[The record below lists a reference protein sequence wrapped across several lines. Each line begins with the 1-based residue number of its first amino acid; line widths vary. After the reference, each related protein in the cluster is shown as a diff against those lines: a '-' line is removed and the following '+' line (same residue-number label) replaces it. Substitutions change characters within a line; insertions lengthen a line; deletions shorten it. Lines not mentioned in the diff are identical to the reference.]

1 MGLLL
6 RTHLSIALD
15 SLHRN
20 RARTFLSALGIAIG
34 VASIVLIMSLTGGIG
49 SLISA
54 SSDKSN
60 ANLILVRP
68 STGKELAENLID
80 ELTAN
85 NQYAKSS
92 LTLDDTTSI
101 AKLGNIEAVAPIASN
116 ISAVTIGDKS
126 YQSINVV
133 ATNADLIKTAKLA
146 LKNGQFFEE
155 SGTHNNAAVIGH
167 DLATKLFGTTDILA
181 RTFQYGDQKFII
193 VGVLEK
199 TDSPI
204 NYNGVDFDNSILI
217 DINFASSFE
226 SSIQIQQINV
236 RTTTTDSTES
246 VAEEIKTKLTNS
258 KKGDTTFQVLT
269 GSSNF
274 QPAGSLLSIISSMLT
289 LVASISLIVGGVGI
303 MNIMLVSVS
312 ARTREIGIRKAVGA
326 SSGNILL
333 QFLFESII
341 LSFIGGIMGI
351 ALGYATAFAISL
363 ITPFAPH
370 ISWSILGI
378 TCLTSLIV
386 GVIFGVYPAAKAATK
401 DPITSL
407 KVYR

>member
-54 SSDKSN
+54 SSDKNN

-133 ATNADLIKTAKLA
+133 ATNADLVKTAKLA

-167 DLATKLFGTTDILA
+167 DLATKLFGATDILA

-217 DINFASSFE
+217 DINFANSFE

-312 ARTREIGIRKAVGA
+312 ERTREIGIRKAVGA

-333 QFLFESII
+333 QFLFESVI

-386 GVIFGVYPAAKAATK
+386 GIIFGVYPAAKAATK

>member
-54 SSDKSN
+54 SSDKNN

-101 AKLGNIEAVAPIASN
+101 AKLGNIEAVSPIASN

-312 ARTREIGIRKAVGA
+312 ERTREIGIRKAVGA

-351 ALGYATAFAISL
+351 ALGYATAFAIYL

>member
-54 SSDKSN
+54 SSDKNN

-133 ATNADLIKTAKLA
+133 ATNADLVKTAKLA

-155 SGTHNNAAVIGH
+155 PGTHNNAAVIGH

-193 VGVLEK
+193 IGVLEK

-217 DINFASSFE
+217 DINFANSFE

-289 LVASISLIVGGVGI
+289 LVASISLVVGGVGI

-312 ARTREIGIRKAVGA
+312 ERTREIGIRKAVGA

>member
-54 SSDKSN
+54 SSDKNN

-133 ATNADLIKTAKLA
+133 ATNADLVKTAKLA
-146 LKNGQFFEE
+146 LKNGQFFEK

-193 VGVLEK
+193 IGVLEK

-217 DINFASSFE
+217 DINFANSFE

-312 ARTREIGIRKAVGA
+312 ERTREIGIRKAVGA

-386 GVIFGVYPAAKAATK
+386 GIIFGVYPAAKAATK

>member
-20 RARTFLSALGIAIG
+20 RVRTFLSALGIAIG

-54 SSDKSN
+54 SSDKNN

-133 ATNADLIKTAKLA
+133 ATNADLVKTAKLA

-193 VGVLEK
+193 IGVLEK

-217 DINFASSFE
+217 DINFANSFE

-312 ARTREIGIRKAVGA
+312 ERTREIGIRKAVGA

-386 GVIFGVYPAAKAATK
+386 GIIFGVYPAAKAATK